1 MNDSLL
7 RIALR
12 YAART
17 PRRRIRLDSILPQ
30 FLRKALAPSLQIL
43 VPWIQAAPV
52 RATYLDAQ
60 MNMRM
65 RFVFVRGENVRTPV
79 AELKCREITRRIAH
93 GFSIRSGRHR
103 QQDIESFT
111 PRTGLRDSPA
121 AQLPG
126 LHEIAQRILA
136 FNAVAVLIFQF
147 DSAVTGYIAQM
158 PTYRAHALRT
168 PRLVGDLDHDLRG
181 TPERAGDPSAHEGSG
196 IANIHM

>member
-17 PRRRIRLDSILPQ
+17 PRRCIRLDSILPQ

-43 VPWIQAAPV
+43 VPRIQAAPV
-52 RATYLDAQ
+52 RAADLDAQ

-65 RFVFVRGENVRTPV
+65 RFVFVRGENVCAPV
-79 AELKCREITRRIAH
+79 AELTRREIARRIAH

-111 PRTGLRDSPA
+111 PRTGLRDTPS
-121 AQLPG
+121 AQFPG

-136 FNAVAVLIFQF
+136 FNTVSVLIFQF
-147 DSAVTGYIAQM
+147 DPAITRDIAQM
-158 PTYRAHALRT
+158 STYGSQPLRT
-168 PRLVGDLDHDLRG
+168 RRLVGDLDHDLRC
-181 TPERAGDPSAHEGSG
+181 TPERSGDSSAHESG
-196 IANIHM
+196 RVANIHM